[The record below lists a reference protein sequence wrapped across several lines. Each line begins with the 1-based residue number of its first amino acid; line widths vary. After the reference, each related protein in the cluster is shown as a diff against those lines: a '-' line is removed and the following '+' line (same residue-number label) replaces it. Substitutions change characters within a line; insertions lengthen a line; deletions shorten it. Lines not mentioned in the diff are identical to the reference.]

1 VLPQENVGG
10 EATAKLQ
17 TTRVSA
23 YGLVVRAN
31 RLLLCRL
38 SADATSNVGEW
49 TLPGGGIEFG
59 EEPAA
64 AVVREVFEETGLHVS
79 VTELVAV
86 DSRTFELEDQKLH
99 NLRII
104 FRADVE
110 RGDLTYETDGS
121 TDMCGWFT
129 LEEASALPMVGLARR
144 GIELAFG

>member
-1 VLPQENVGG
+1 VLSRESAGH
-10 EATAKLQ
+10 EATAKPR

-23 YGLVVRAN
+23 YGLVERDG

-38 SADATSNVGEW
+38 SAEATSNIGEW

-86 DSRTFELEDQKLH
+86 DSRTFELEDQRLH

-104 FRADVE
+104 YRAEVE
-110 RGDLTYETDGS
+110 DGELTYETDGS
-121 TDMCGWFT
+121 TGMCAWFT
-129 LEEASALPMVGLARR
+129 PREASALPLVGLARR
-144 GIELAFG
+144 GIDLAFG

>member
-1 VLPQENVGG
+1 
-10 EATAKLQ
+10 
-17 TTRVSA
+17 
-23 YGLVVRAN
+23 LVVRAN
-31 RLLLCRL
+31 RLLHCRL

-64 AVVREVFEETGLHVS
+64 AVVREVFEETGLRVS
-79 VTELVAV
+79 LTELVAV
-86 DSRTFELEDQKLH
+86 DSRTFELEDQHLH

-104 FRADVE
+104 YRADVE
-110 RGDLTYETDGS
+110 RGELTYEKDGS

-129 LEEASALPMVGLARR
+129 PEDASALPMVGLAHR